1 MIPEVRA
8 CSTLSALPHHW
19 IYRENAGAL
28 DRTRAAVGTWLC
40 ARPRDWLGQVAAVAL
55 DPWRGNASAL
65 VAPLGHAT
73 VVVDHFPRH
82 PAGQPGGR
90 PGAPSPAAGH
100 PWHRGRKRDPL
111 YRIRKLLLTAGEQ
124 LTGRDGR
131 GCELAW
137 RLVIPAVR
145 WPRPG
150 RARSCCGPSTPR
162 TSCRRPAPHWT
173 GSTAGLMAS
182 RSPSCPAWLAP
193 YGPGRPRSSLGIPPT
208 AAPTA
213 HRGRQL
219 ADQDR
224 PCGRP
229 AAALRPGNDT
239 TLTVVPTHPPHQVAR
254 LTRGV
259 PSVWHQRPS
268 TSDGH
273 ASP

>member
-1 MIPEVRA
+1 MPVPHYQP
-8 CSTLSALPHHW
+8 LPHHW

-28 DRTRAAVGTWLC
+28 DRTRAAVGTWLH
-40 ARPRDWLGQVAAVAL
+40 ARPRDWLAQVAAVAL

-73 VVVDHFPRH
+73 VVVDRFPRH

-111 YRIRKLLLTAGEQ
+111 YRIRKLLLTAAEQ
-124 LTGRDGR
+124 LAE
-131 GCELAW
+131 C
-137 RLVIPAVR
+137 
-145 WPRPG
+145 G
-150 RARSCCGPSTPR
+150 RARLRDGLAAGDPSGEIAVAWQGKELLRAVYAADVMPAARAALDRFYRWSDGFQVSELSRLAR
-162 TSCRRPAPHWT
+162 TVR
-173 GSTAGLMAS
+173 
-182 RSPSCPAWLAP
+182 AWEAEILAWHTTN
-193 YGPGRPRSSLGIPPT
+193 GC
-208 AAPTA
+208 PTA

-229 AAALRPGNDT
+229 PAALRPGNDT
-239 TLTVVPTHPPHQVAR
+239 TLTVVPTHPPHQVVR

-273 ASP
+273 AWP

>member
-28 DRTRAAVGTWLC
+28 DRTRAAVGTWLH

-111 YRIRKLLLTAGEQ
+111 YRIRKLLLTAAEQ
-124 LTGRDGR
+124 LTER
-131 GCELAW
+131 
-137 RLVIPAVR
+137 
-145 WPRPG
+145 G
-150 RARSCCGPSTPR
+150 RARLRDGLAAGDPSGEI
-162 TSCRRPAPHWT
+162 AV
-173 GSTAGLMAS
+173 
-182 RSPSCPAWLAP
+182 AWQGKELLRAV
-193 YGPGRPRSSLGIPPT
+193 Y
-208 AAPTA
+208 AA
-213 HRGRQL
+213 
-219 ADQDR
+219 DVM
-224 PCGRP
+224 P
-229 AAALRPGNDT
+229 AARAALDRFY
-239 TLTVVPTHPPHQVAR
+239 R
-254 LTRGV
+254 
-259 PSVWHQRPS
+259 
-268 TSDGH
+268 
-273 ASP
+273 